1 MTEKSFYSINN
12 QNCVIALGFFDA
24 VHLGHEVVIKECVKN
39 AKKLNVKSV
48 VFTFRD
54 NPASYFNK
62 DEKLICSYDE
72 RVEIFKSLGVDQTL
86 YAPCNKEFFSLTDI
100 EFLLALKDRLK
111 VVGIVCGFDYTF
123 GAFGSG
129 NVDTLVDFCNQ
140 NDIFLKVIDKVESLG
155 DKISSRI
162 IRKSIEAGDF
172 NSANTLLGRRYSL
185 SGVVVK
191 GRGDGSRKVFPT
203 INVEYPKDKQIPK
216 AGVYA
221 TKTIIGDKVY
231 SSVTN
236 VGSHPTF
243 DDYYENVETYVI
255 DFNDDL
261 YGKFVQ
267 VEFVKWLR
275 SISKYDSANALK
287 QQIEKD
293 ILTARD
299 L

>member
-1 MTEKSFYSINN
+1 MTEKSFYSTNKN
-12 QNCVIALGFFDA
+12 NCVIALGFFDA
-24 VHLGHEVVIKECVKN
+24 VHLGHEVVIKECVKS
-39 AKKLNVKSV
+39 AKKLNADSV

-54 NPASYFNK
+54 NPAQYFHK

-72 RVEIFKSLGVDQTL
+72 RVEIFSSLGVDQTL
-86 YAPCNKEFFSLTDI
+86 FAPCNKEFFSLTDKD
-100 EFLLALKDRLK
+100 FLLALKDRLK

-140 NDIFLKVIDKVESLG
+140 NDIYLKVIDKIESLG

-162 IRKSIEAGDF
+162 IRKDIELGDIE
-172 NSANTLLGRRYSL
+172 SANTLLGRRYSL

-191 GRGDGSRKVFPT
+191 GRGDGSKKVFPT
-203 INVEYPKDKQIPK
+203 INVEYPQDKQIPK
-216 AGVYA
+216 AGVYV
-221 TKTIIGDKVY
+221 TKTIIEGMVY

-236 VGSHPTF
+236 VGAHPTF

-261 YGKFVQ
+261 YGKFVK
-267 VEFVKWLR
+267 VEFVKWIR
-275 SISKYDSANALK
+275 DISKFDNADALK

-293 ILTARD
+293 ILTARE